1 VPPEIATVLVGLATD
16 VPAND
21 EPSDIDTENVA
32 TVVPAGELSGRDV
45 VVVTM
50 VMPVG
55 VGNGGSITL
64 IIKVAEVLKDVFIPT
79 ACTCTG

>member
-1 VPPEIATVLVGLATD
+1 VPPEIATVLVGLASG

-21 EPSDIDTENVA
+21 EPSDMDTEKVA

-45 VVVTM
+45 VVVTT

-55 VGNGGSITL
+55 VGNGGLIT
-64 IIKVAEVLKDVFIPT
+64 
-79 ACTCTG
+79 